1 MSRKNYVNILTV
13 ILTFIIAHII
23 YNLTGFH
30 YNFSEGILNLKL
42 LIDLG
47 LWLLIYV
54 PVNIIL
60 DKILLSKG
68 KWFNKGHSHYNKIKR
83 Y

>member
-1 MSRKNYVNILTV
+1 MSKKNYVNILTV
-13 ILTFIIAHII
+13 ILTFIIVHII

-30 YNFSEGILNLKL
+30 YNFSEVILNLKL

-54 PVNIIL
+54 PVNMIL

-68 KWFNKGHSHYNKIKR
+68 K
-83 Y
+83 

>member
-1 MSRKNYVNILTV
+1 MSKKNYVNILTV

-23 YNLTGFH
+23 YNLTGFQ

-47 LWLLIYV
+47 LWLLIYAA
-54 PVNIIL
+54 VNIIL

-68 KWFNKGHSHYNKIKR
+68 K
-83 Y
+83 